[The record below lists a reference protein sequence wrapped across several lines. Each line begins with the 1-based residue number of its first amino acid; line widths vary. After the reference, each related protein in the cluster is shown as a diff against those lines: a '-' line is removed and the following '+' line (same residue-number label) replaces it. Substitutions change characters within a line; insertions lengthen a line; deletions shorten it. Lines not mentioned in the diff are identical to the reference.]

1 MRLVI
6 FDLDGTVIDS
16 LDDLTD
22 TTNHMLSSMGRN
34 TLGREEVRTLVG
46 QGAKRLVERALPG
59 APPEDVERALGLF
72 ITYNEAHIVEKTRLY
87 PGVREALAALR
98 DRGCRLTVISNKN
111 EVLCHKVIHALGVHG
126 YFEAVVGADTTPFR
140 KPSPEPVLRLLHDFG
155 VAPAQAAIIGDSI
168 NDVAAGQA
176 AGVVT
181 VGCTYGYGSLSEL
194 ETADYLVGSFP
205 EIPDLPIFR

>member
-22 TTNHMLSSMGRN
+22 TTNHMLSRMGRN

-59 APPEDVERALGLF
+59 AAPEELERALGMFL
-72 ITYNEAHIVEKTRLY
+72 TYNEAHIVEKTRLY
-87 PGVREALAALR
+87 PGVREALALLR
-98 DRGCRLTVISNKN
+98 DRGFRLAVISNKN
-111 EVLCHKVIHALGVHG
+111 EVLCRKVIHALGVDG

-205 EIPDLPIFR
+205 EIPGLPIFR